1 MPLARRLL
9 MIKRVTGRI
18 RDDAGFGLVE
28 LMIALTTLT
37 VAIGALL
44 ALFASS
50 MIALNHSGKE
60 GTAITLADRQLESY
74 RAMPFSCIP
83 NSTLADPNPGGCGTY
98 NGFPNPYAASQ
109 TTTTAESPDNRIY
122 TVTTA
127 VTSVGQLDS
136 DQGHR
141 CSRERRARARAGD
154 ELLLERGYGDNLI

>member
-18 RDDAGFGLVE
+18 PDDAGFGLVE

-127 VTSVGQLDS
+127 VTSVGNSTQIKVTVALAS
-136 DQGHR
+136 GGPVLAQET
-141 CSRERRARARAGD
+141 SFFSSAGTATT
-154 ELLLERGYGDNLI
+154 